1 MALHHAFALSGGA
14 SLLTP
19 TQTRFRLWAPD
30 CATVE
35 IEVDGLAPKTMERR
49 EDGWFELDLPVG
61 AGAGYRY
68 RVRADLAVPD
78 PMSRGQAGDI
88 HDFSLVV
95 DPAAYSWKNPGWR
108 GLPWPETVI
117 YELHP
122 GLCGGFNGIAKLL
135 PALRELGITAV
146 ELMPVA
152 DFPGSRNWGYDGVL
166 PFAPDRAYGSAEE
179 FKALVDRAHELG
191 LMIFLDVVYNHFGP
205 DGNYLNAYAS
215 RFFRSDEHTPWGAA
229 IDFREPGVRRYFIE
243 NALYWLEEYQID
255 GLRLDA
261 VHAISN
267 QDWLPELSRAVRT
280 HFPDRRIHL
289 MLEHDGNAA
298 RLLER
303 DFAAQWNDDIHH
315 ALHVLLTGETAGYYG
330 DYALSPIDMLA
341 RCLHE
346 GFAYQGEISVH
357 RGGVSRGSPSKHLSP
372 DHFIFF
378 LQNHDQIGNRAFGER
393 LINLTSTENLRVAV
407 ALQLLAPQIP
417 LLFMGEEIGARQP
430 FLYFTSH
437 NETLAEA
444 VRQGRRKEFAHFP
457 HFSAGDTL
465 NKLPDPN
472 AAETFERCLLPA
484 ESTKAHAWRQFY
496 RDLLAIRRE
505 SIIPRLTGS
514 RSLHARVL
522 SPDAILAEWLMGDG
536 HILTIAVNLG
546 GTPVSREGPTGAP
559 LFVLNHPTNAGG
571 KAQLPPH
578 SFAAWLRAG

>member
-1 MALHHAFALSGGA
+1 MAMHHAFALSGGA
-14 SLLTP
+14 ALIAP
-19 TQTRFRLWAPD
+19 AQTRFRLWAPD

-35 IEVDGLAPKTMERR
+35 IEVDGQAPAVMERR
-49 EDGWFELDLPVG
+49 EEGWFEIDLPVG
-61 AGAGYRY
+61 AGARYRY
-68 RVRADLAVPD
+68 RVRPDLAVPD

-122 GLCGGFNGIAKLL
+122 GLCGGFNGVAKLL
-135 PALRELGITAV
+135 PALRELGVTAV

-166 PFAPDRAYGSAEE
+166 PFAPDRAYGSVEE

-205 DGNYLNAYAS
+205 DGNYLNTYAS
-215 RFFRSDEHTPWGAA
+215 RFFRPDEHTPWGAA
-229 IDFREPGVRRYFIE
+229 IDFRQPLVRRYFVE

-261 VHAISN
+261 VHAISS

-280 HFPDRRIHL
+280 QFPDRRIHL

-357 RGGVSRGSPSKHLSP
+357 RGGVSRGTPSKHLSP

-393 LINLTSTENLRVAV
+393 LITLTSAENLRIAV

-417 LLFMGEEIGARQP
+417 LLFMGEEIGSRQP

-437 NETLAEA
+437 DETLAAA
-444 VRQGRRKEFAHFP
+444 VRQGRRKEFAQFP
-457 HFSAGDTL
+457 QFSAGDTL

-472 AAETFERCLLPA
+472 APETYAGCRLPA
-484 ESTKAHAWRQFY
+484 ESANASAWRQFY
-496 RDLLAIRRE
+496 RDLLAVRRE
-505 SIIPRLTGS
+505 TIVPRLTGS
-514 RSLHARVL
+514 RSLRSRVL
-522 SPDAILAEWLMGDG
+522 SPEAVLAEWLMGDG
-536 HILTIAVNLG
+536 HILTIAVNFGNAPL
-546 GTPVSREGPTGAP
+546 SCECPTGAP
-559 LFVLNHPTNAGG
+559 LFVLNHPTTATG
-571 KAQLPPH
+571 KVQLPPH